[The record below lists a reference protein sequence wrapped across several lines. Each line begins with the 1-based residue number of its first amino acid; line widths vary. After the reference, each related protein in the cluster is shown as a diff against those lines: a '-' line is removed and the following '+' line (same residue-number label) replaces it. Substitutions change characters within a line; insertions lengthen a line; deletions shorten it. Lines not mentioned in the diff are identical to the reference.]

1 MLHLKCNHQFWCKE
15 RYHQLG
21 FKEYSSFLDYQ
32 LPALIPIEKNNMYP
46 TTASLPESPS
56 HSSENSVSP
65 PPASYEEIPQLI
77 YDEKLYRAQQNNDQN
92 SHYLPPS
99 KPFKKRRGRTRGA
112 GPTKLPCS
120 VCGDLA
126 PDHMHYGGVACFSCR
141 YVFVSFIIFNWL
153 NMNYNMNQK

>member
-1 MLHLKCNHQFWCKE
+1 MQ
-15 RYHQLG
+15 RTYPAIG
-21 FKEYSSFLDYQ
+21 FRFTENSSFLDYQ
-32 LPALIPIEKNNMYP
+32 LPALIPIERNDMYP
-46 TTASLPESPS
+46 MTASLPESPS

-77 YDEKLYRAQQNNDQN
+77 YDENRAQQNNDQN
-92 SHYLPPS
+92 SHYLPPP

-141 YVFVSFIIFNWL
+141 YVSIKTL
-153 NMNYNMNQK
+153 N